1 MTVTLPCICSCRV
14 NGTHKEERST
24 EVEEPQATA
33 LRNIMRSAAEKW
45 WQSVI
50 MEPHSLEKP
59 TFYLGL
65 GDGLV
70 TNMLVS
76 GAHERTPAENIRLIP
91 NGAAGFKLP
100 GDRICFRVKVRV
112 MTADWHVSCY

>member
-1 MTVTLPCICSCRV
+1 MKKLLVANRGEIAIR
-14 NGTHKEERST
+14 
-24 EVEEPQATA
+24 
-33 LRNIMRSAAEKW
+33 IMRSAAEKW

-59 TFYLGL
+59 IFYLGL
-65 GDGLV
+65 GEGLV

-91 NGAAGFKLP
+91 NGAAGFKVP
-100 GDRICFRVKVRV
+100 GDRICFQVKVSWV
-112 MTADWHVSCY
+112 LAGGLNLLF